1 MDIALLTEQV
11 REWAQE
17 LGFADLGFSD
27 TDLSAASK
35 EFREWLRRGFHG
47 EMSYLGR
54 NLEKRFDPQRL
65 LPGTVRII
73 SARMD
78 YSPEAFPD
86 ALNDPSIA
94 YVSRYALG
102 RDYHKVVRKRLA
114 KIARKLVAATG
125 GTHRAFV
132 DSAPVLERPIAEK
145 AGLGW
150 VGKNTLILNREAG
163 SFFFLGEIFTDIPF
177 EVSKPNGKDHCGSCS
192 SCITLC
198 PTGAI
203 VGPRELDARLCISY
217 LTIEYKGTIPLEL
230 RPLIGN
236 RIFGCDDCQLVCPWN
251 RFAPQTE
258 VKDFAPR
265 HELDRARI
273 VDLLGWDEETFQ
285 ERTLGMALRRIN
297 YQQWVRNLAVA
308 AGNAPYSEELVN
320 ALRLKQVEMTTR
332 DDGLCQEHIA
342 WALNRLTAET
352 VAQ

>member
-1 MDIALLTEQV
+1 MDVALLTKHV
-11 REWAQE
+11 HEWANE
-17 LGFADLGFSD
+17 LGFADVGFTD
-27 TDLSAASK
+27 TDLSTASR

-47 EMSYLGR
+47 EMSYLSR
-54 NLEKRFDPQRL
+54 NLKKRLDPQQL
-65 LPGTVRII
+65 LPGTVRVI
-73 SARMD
+73 SARMN

-86 ALNDPSIA
+86 ALNDPTVA

-114 KIARKLVAATG
+114 KIARKLVTATG

-132 DSAPVLERPIAEK
+132 DSAPVLERPLAEK

-177 EVSKPNGKDHCGSCS
+177 AVTKSKNKDHCGSCT

-217 LTIEYKGTIPLEL
+217 LTIEYKGSIPLNL
-230 RPLIGN
+230 RPLVGN

-258 VKDFAPR
+258 IDDFTPR
-265 HELDRARI
+265 HNLDRAKI
-273 VDLLGWDEETFQ
+273 ADLLHWDEETFRQ
-285 ERTLGMALRRIN
+285 RTLGMALRRIN

-308 AGNAPYSEELVN
+308 AGNAPYSEGLVN
-320 ALRLKQVEMTTR
+320 ALQQKQAEMAAR
-332 DDGLCQEHIA
+332 SDEICQEHIA
-342 WALNRLTAET
+342 WALNRLMPDTAP
-352 VAQ
+352 Q

>member
-1 MDIALLTEQV
+1 MDIALLTKQV

-27 TDLSAASK
+27 TDLSAATK

-47 EMSYLGR
+47 EMSYLNR

-102 RDYHKVVRKRLA
+102 RDYHRVVRKRLA
-114 KIARKLVAATG
+114 KIASRLVDATG

-150 VGKNTLILNREAG
+150 VGKNTLILNRDAG

-177 EVSKPNGKDHCGSCS
+177 EESKSNDKDHCGSCS

-217 LTIEYKGTIPLEL
+217 LTIEYKGSIPLDL
-230 RPLIGN
+230 RPLVGN

-258 VKDFAPR
+258 VSDFTPR
-265 HELDRARI
+265 HELDRAKI
-273 VDLLGWDEETFQ
+273 VDLLGWDEDTFH

-308 AGNAPYSEELVN
+308 AGNAPYSEELVH
-320 ALRLKQVEMTTR
+320 ALQLKQVEMTAR
-332 DDGLCQEHIA
+332 DDAVCQEHIA

-352 VAQ
+352 VPQ

>member
-1 MDIALLTEQV
+1 MDIALLRTQV
-11 REWAQE
+11 QEWAQE
-17 LGFADLGFSD
+17 LGFAEVGFSD

-47 EMSYLGR
+47 EMSYLSR
-54 NLEKRFDPQRL
+54 NLDKRFEPQRL

-86 ALNDPSIA
+86 AINDPSMA

-150 VGKNTLILNREAG
+150 VGKNTLILNRDAG

-177 EVSKPNGKDHCGSCS
+177 EVSTPNNKDDCGTCS
-192 SCITLC
+192 SCIALC

-217 LTIEYKGTIPLEL
+217 LTIEYKGSIPLEL
-230 RPLIGN
+230 RPLVGN

-258 VKDFAPR
+258 VSDFAPR
-265 HELDRARI
+265 HELDRAKI
-273 VDLLGWDEETFQ
+273 VDLLAWDEETFR

-320 ALRLKQVEMTTR
+320 VLRIKQAEMTSGG
-332 DDGLCQEHIA
+332 DALCEEHIA
-342 WALNRLTAET
+342 WALNRQTAET
-352 VAQ
+352 AP

>member
-1 MDIALLTEQV
+1 MDIAQLTEQV
-11 REWAQE
+11 HEWAHE
-17 LGFADLGFSD
+17 LGFADVGFSD
-27 TDLSAASK
+27 TDLSNASK

-47 EMSYLGR
+47 EMSYLTR
-54 NLEKRFDPQRL
+54 NLDKRFDPQQL
-65 LPGTVRII
+65 LPGTVRVI

-86 ALNDPSIA
+86 ALKDSSVA

-114 KIARKLVAATG
+114 KIARKLVDAVG

-150 VGKNTLILNREAG
+150 VGKNTLILNRHAG

-177 EVSKPNGKDHCGSCS
+177 PVSEPNNKDHCGSCT
-192 SCITLC
+192 SCMTLC

-203 VGPRELDARLCISY
+203 VGPHELDARLCISY
-217 LTIEYKGTIPLEL
+217 LTIEYKGSIPMEL
-230 RPLIGN
+230 RPLVGN

-258 VKDFAPR
+258 VSDFAPR
-265 HELDRARI
+265 HELDRAKI
-273 VDLLGWDEETFQ
+273 VDLLCWDEETFR
-285 ERTLGMALRRIN
+285 ERTRGMALRRIN

-308 AGNAPYSEELVN
+308 AGNAPYDEGLVH
-320 ALRLKQVEMTTR
+320 ALQLKQAEMTAR
-332 DDGLCQEHIA
+332 DDAICLEHIA
-342 WALNRLTAET
+342 WALSRLVPET
-352 VAQ
+352 VPR

>member
-1 MDIALLTEQV
+1 MDVQLLTKQV
-11 REWAQE
+11 HEWARE
-17 LGFADLGFSD
+17 LGFADVGITD
-27 TDLSAASK
+27 TDLSTASR
-35 EFREWLRRGFHG
+35 EFRAWIRRGFHG

-54 NLEKRFDPQRL
+54 NIEKRLDPTLL
-65 LPGTVRII
+65 LPGTLRIVSVR
-73 SARMD
+73 MN
-78 YSPEAFPD
+78 YLPEAFPG
-86 ALNDPSIA
+86 ALKDRSIA

-102 RDYHKVVRKRLA
+102 RDYHKIVRKRLA

-150 VGKNTLILNREAG
+150 VGKNTLILNRDAG

-177 EVSKPNGKDHCGSCS
+177 EVTAPTKSEHCGTCQ

-203 VGPRELDARLCISY
+203 VGPRQLDARLCISY
-217 LTIEYKGTIPLEL
+217 LTIEYKGSIPLEL
-230 RPLIGN
+230 RSLMGN

-251 RFAPQTE
+251 RFAPRSE
-258 VKDFAPR
+258 IDEFEPR
-265 HELDRARI
+265 HELDRAKI
-273 VDLLGWDEETFQ
+273 ADLLLWDEATFR

-308 AGNAPYSEELVN
+308 AGNAPYSHDLVT
-320 ALRLKQVEMTTR
+320 ALEKKQVEMR
-332 DDGLCQEHIA
+332 ERSDALCQEHIA
-342 WALNRLTAET
+342 WALNRLEN
-352 VAQ
+352 

>member
-1 MDIALLTEQV
+1 MDIALLTKQV
-11 REWAQE
+11 QEWAQE
-17 LGFADLGFSD
+17 LGFADIGFSD

-35 EFREWLRRGFHG
+35 EFREWLRRGFNG
-47 EMSYLGR
+47 EMSYLSR

-78 YSPEAFPD
+78 YSPEAFPN
-86 ALNDPSIA
+86 ALKDPSIA

-150 VGKNTLILNREAG
+150 VGKNTLILNRQAG

-177 EVSKPNGKDHCGSCS
+177 EVSTPNGKDHCGSCS
-192 SCITLC
+192 SCITSC

-217 LTIEYKGTIPLEL
+217 LTIEFKGSIPLEL
-230 RPLIGN
+230 RPLVGN

-258 VKDFAPR
+258 VSDFAPR
-265 HELDRARI
+265 HELDRAKI
-273 VDLLGWDEETFQ
+273 VDLLGWDEDTFR

-297 YQQWVRNLAVA
+297 YQQWIRNLAVA

-320 ALRLKQVEMTTR
+320 ALQLKQAEMTTR
-332 DDGLCQEHIA
+332 DDALCQEHIT
-342 WALNRLTAET
+342 WALNRLTAEIFP
-352 VAQ
+352 Q

>member
-1 MDIALLTEQV
+1 MDINSLTV
-11 REWAQE
+11 LVHKWAAE
-17 LGFADLGFSD
+17 YGFADLGFSD
-27 TDLSAASK
+27 TDLSTTSQK
-35 EFREWLRRGFHG
+35 FREWLQRGFHG
-47 EMSYLGR
+47 EMSYLSR

-86 ALNDPSIA
+86 ALKDPSVA
-94 YVSRYALG
+94 YISRYALG

-114 KIARKLVAATG
+114 KIARKLVTATG

-150 VGKNTLILNREAG
+150 IGKNTLILNRDAG

-177 EVSKPNGKDHCGSCS
+177 EVSEPKDKEHCGSCS

-217 LTIEYKGTIPLEL
+217 LTIELKGSIPLEL
-230 RPLIGN
+230 RPLVGN

-251 RFAPQTE
+251 RFAPKTE
-258 VKDFAPR
+258 VTDFAPR
-265 HELDRARI
+265 HELDRAKI
-273 VDLLGWDEETFQ
+273 VDLLGWDEDTFR

-308 AGNAPYSEELVN
+308 AGNAPHSEDLVR
-320 ALRLKQVEMTTR
+320 ALQLKQAEMIAR
-332 DDGLCQEHIA
+332 DDMLCQEHIA
-342 WALNRLTAET
+342 WALNRLNAET
-352 VAQ
+352 VPR

>member
-1 MDIALLTEQV
+1 MDIALLTKQV
-11 REWAQE
+11 RDWARE
-17 LGFADLGFSD
+17 LGFADVGFSD
-27 TDLSAASK
+27 TDLSAASN

-47 EMSYLGR
+47 EMSYLSR

-73 SARMD
+73 SVRMD

-86 ALNDPSIA
+86 ALTDPSVA
-94 YVSRYALG
+94 YISRYALG
-102 RDYHKVVRKRLA
+102 RDYHKVVRKKLA
-114 KIARKLVAATG
+114 KIARMLVAETG

-150 VGKNTLILNREAG
+150 TGKNTLILNREAG

-177 EVSKPNGKDHCGSCS
+177 AVAEPNNKDHCGSCTA
-192 SCITLC
+192 CMTLC

-217 LTIEYKGTIPLEL
+217 LTIEHKGSIPLNL
-230 RPLIGN
+230 RPLVGN

-258 VKDFAPR
+258 VYDFAPR
-265 HELDRARI
+265 HALDRTKI
-273 VDLLGWDEETFQ
+273 VDLLSWDEETFR
-285 ERTLGMALRRIN
+285 ERTVGMALRRIN

-308 AGNAPYSEELVN
+308 AGNAPYSDGLVR
-320 ALRLKQVEMTTR
+320 ALRFKQAEMKSR
-332 DDGLCQEHIA
+332 DDAICQEHIA
-342 WALNRLTAET
+342 WALNRLTVDTAP
-352 VAQ
+352 Q

>member
-11 REWAQE
+11 REWATDF
-17 LGFADLGFSD
+17 GFADVGFSD

-47 EMSYLGR
+47 EMSYLSR
-54 NLEKRFDPQRL
+54 NLEKRFNPQRL

-86 ALNDPSIA
+86 ALKDPSIA

-132 DSAPVLERPIAEK
+132 DSAPVLERSIAEK

-150 VGKNTLILNREAG
+150 VGKNTLILNRDAG

-177 EVSKPNGKDHCGSCS
+177 AVSEPNGKDHCGSCS

-217 LTIEYKGTIPLEL
+217 LTIECKGSIPLEL
-230 RPLIGN
+230 RPLVGN

-258 VKDFAPR
+258 VADFAPR
-265 HELDRARI
+265 HELDRAKI
-273 VDLLGWDEETFQ
+273 VDLLGWDEDTFR

-308 AGNAPYSEELVN
+308 AGNAPHSEELVN
-320 ALRLKQVEMTTR
+320 ALQLKQAEMTTR
-332 DDGLCQEHIA
+332 DDVLCQEHIT
-342 WALNRLTAET
+342 WALNRLTVET
-352 VAQ
+352 VPQ

>member
-1 MDIALLTEQV
+1 MDITLLTKQV
-11 REWAQE
+11 HKWAEE
-17 LGFADLGFSD
+17 LGFADIGFTD
-27 TDLSAASK
+27 TDLSEASR
-35 EFREWLRRGFHG
+35 EFRDWLRRGFHG
-47 EMSYLGR
+47 EMSYLSK
-54 NLEKRFDPQRL
+54 NLEKRFDPQQL

-78 YSPEAFPD
+78 YSPEAFPG
-86 ALNDPSIA
+86 ALKDPSVA

-125 GTHRAFV
+125 GSHRAFV

-177 EVSKPNGKDHCGSCS
+177 AVTESDNSDHCGSCR

-203 VGPRELDARLCISY
+203 VGPRKLDARLCISY
-217 LTIEYKGTIPLEL
+217 LTIEHKGSIPLEL
-230 RPLIGN
+230 RPSVGN

-258 VKDFAPR
+258 VSDFAPR
-265 HELDRARI
+265 HDLDRAKI
-273 VDLLGWDEETFQ
+273 VDLLQWDETMFR

-308 AGNAPYSEELVN
+308 AGNAPYSE
-320 ALRLKQVEMTTR
+320 ALIKALHQKQAEMTAR
-332 DDGLCQEHIA
+332 DDAICQEHIA
-342 WALNRLTAET
+342 WALTRLTTET
-352 VAQ
+352 VPQ